1 MKSKKTL
8 YILLAITV
16 ILIIFA
22 IIGKKAGWFGAG
34 VEIEVAVDEAEKR
47 TLVETI
53 TANGKIQPETQVKIS
68 PDVSGE
74 IVDLQIKEG
83 DKVEAGDFLLK
94 IQPDTYISMRDRA
107 EAAVNTARANLAN
120 AKARLAQVKAQFV
133 QAELAY
139 KRSKTLWEQKT
150 ISESE
155 WETAESQYL
164 TAKAEVEA
172 AQQNVNSAEF
182 SVRSASASLE
192 EAQENLRRTSLFA
205 PMEGTVS
212 QLNVEKGERVV
223 GTEMMAG
230 TEMLTIADLS
240 RMEVEVEV
248 NENDIVRVSLR
259 DTAIIEVDAYLDE
272 KFKGVV
278 TEIANSA
285 NTTDISA
292 DQVTNFDVTILILES
307 SYSHLLTEGVES
319 PFRPGMSATVDIQTN
334 KKYDIL
340 TIPIQAVTTRT
351 DSVLR
356 DGKEPLPTQADS
368 LISASEE
375 ELNEIVFVNENNKAV
390 VRVVS
395 TGIQDNMHI
404 EILSGLNPGEKVITA
419 PFSAIS
425 RRLQNGINVVIKD
438 EQQLFKADD

>member
-8 YILLAITV
+8 YILLAIT
-16 ILIIFA
+16 ILLIIIA
-22 IIGKKAGWFGAG
+22 IVGKKAGWFGAG

-83 DKVEAGDFLLK
+83 DKVKAGDFLLK

-172 AQQNVNSAEF
+172 GQQNVNSAEF

-205 PMEGTVS
+205 PMQGTVS

-356 DGKEPLPTQADS
+356 DGKEPLSAQADS

-404 EILSGLNPGEKVITA
+404 EITSGLNPGEKVITA